1 MPRTQPN
8 SFMVQQ
14 NPLQSYENEQ
24 ISLEVG
30 LTGPDSILKTLFHVL
45 VCYTVLVQITS
56 NKSPVHQLIHS
67 VLASLLRTR
76 LF

>member
-30 LTGPDSILKTLFHVL
+30 LMGPDNNFNTLFHVL
-45 VCYTVLVQITS
+45 VCYTVLVQIT
-56 NKSPVHQLIHS
+56 
-67 VLASLLRTR
+67 
-76 LF
+76 